1 MHCGA
6 HQRIN
11 LNCRIELNCIIGPVP
26 IKKMSTTIQTELG
39 YLVPTE
45 GKPVYF
51 ASQAG
56 AEAQLQ
62 IAAKIVP
69 HAVTISDARNRSPA
83 PALDKE
89 GFALV
94 DHVSSVTDFYDDA
107 QISDVYEREAAELVK
122 KLTGASRVVV
132 FDNTRRSD
140 ATTIRGVRNTREPS
154 TVVHND
160 YTDASAEK
168 RLRDILPDEA
178 EDLLQ
183 HRFAIINVWRSID
196 GPVLTTPLA
205 LCDATSFREKDL
217 VAAERRAK
225 DRIGELQL
233 VTYNPEHRWYWFS
246 AMTKSQAA
254 LIKTFDSALDGRARR
269 SIHTAF
275 KNPDAP
281 EDAAPRESIET
292 RTFAFF
298 N

>member
-1 MHCGA
+1 MA
-6 HQRIN
+6 N
-11 LNCRIELNCIIGPVP
+11 
-26 IKKMSTTIQTELG
+26 TIQTELG
-39 YLVPTE
+39 YLIPTE
-45 GKPVYF
+45 GKPVYY

-56 AEAQLQ
+56 AGAQLQ
-62 IAAKIVP
+62 IAAKIVA
-69 HAVTISDARNRSPA
+69 HTVTIADAREKQPA
-83 PALDKE
+83 PTLDKE

-94 DHVSSVTDFYDDA
+94 DHASSVTDFYDDS
-107 QISDVYEREAAELVK
+107 QIRNIYEGEVAELVK

-140 ATTIRGVRNTREPS
+140 ATTIRGERNTREPS

-160 YTDASAEK
+160 YTDASAKK

-178 EDLLQ
+178 KDLLQ

-196 GPVLTTPLA
+196 GSVLTTPLA
-205 LCDATSFREKDL
+205 LCDATSVPEADL
-217 VAAERRAK
+217 VATERRAK

-233 VTYNPEHRWYWFS
+233 VNYNPQHRWYWFS
-246 AMTKSQAA
+246 GMSKSEAA

-275 KNPDAP
+275 RNPDAP
-281 EDAAPRESIET
+281 ADAAPRQSIET

-298 N
+298 D